1 MAQYYVNRNQQ
12 PNGDHEV
19 HESTCFYLPSEQN
32 RIWLGEFE
40 SCHGAVRQAQNYF
53 VQVNGC
59 YHCSIAC
66 HTG

>member
-1 MAQYYVNRNQQ
+1 MAYYCVNSNEQ

-19 HESTCFYLPSEQN
+19 HESTCSFLPSEQN

-40 SCHGAVRQAQNYF
+40 SCQEAVREARKHF
-53 VQVNGC
+53 RQVNGC
-59 YHCSIAC
+59 YHCSYAC